1 MDIYL
6 YNRPKGDFIK
16 FPIVPKKI
24 GATSSQD
31 VETFKTL
38 SKGNIKLIGEIQE
51 RKLSIDSFF
60 PKSNYAFA
68 KDRKYKGMEYVE
80 KIQSW
85 RNSKEPMYL
94 VISDLNIAMECV
106 ITSFDYNIQDGSGDI
121 HYSLDIE
128 ESIKPQIKKAVP
140 TAKKV
145 IKTTKQE
152 VVKVLPSSYGIVT
165 ADVLNVRNGN
175 GTNYSIIG
183 TLTQGTKVKLYRLE
197 GNGKWWHI
205 YFGNHGGH
213 VSAEFI
219 KRV

>member
-24 GATSSQD
+24 GANSLQD

-38 SKGNIKLIGEIQE
+38 SKGNIKLIGEVQE

-60 PKSNYAFA
+60 PSETNRSYA
-68 KDRKYKGMEYVE
+68 KDRKYKGMEYID

-85 RNSKEPMYL
+85 RNTKEPMYL

-106 ITSFDYNIQDGSGDI
+106 ITSLDYNIQDGSGDI
-121 HYSLDIE
+121 YYSLDIE
-128 ESIKPQIKKAVP
+128 ESKKPEIKTVAP
-140 TAKKV
+140 TKKV
-145 IKTTKQE
+145 TKTTKEE
-152 VVKVLPSSYGIVT
+152 VVKTLPSSYGIVT